1 MIFDISE
8 VENIIGYEFNDK
20 NLLRTCFTHSS
31 YANEHGAVDNEL
43 LEFFGDSILEFIVTE
58 HLFKNARGDEGDM
71 TKLRAEM
78 VSKTPLLKVVKKMG
92 LDKFLLLG
100 NGQVKTKN
108 STDKMYSSIYEALV
122 AGIYLDGGIKAVKK
136 FIEDTLIKEFKP
148 SKTNKQLSSSGKDFK
163 SELQEHVQ
171 KTKIGSIGYETLYKK
186 GPDHKP
192 EFKIAVL
199 FNGTKIAEAK
209 GSSKK
214 EAEMAGA
221 KKALQRLK
229 KQGGKQK

>member
-1 MIFDISE
+1 MWTS
-8 VENIIGYEFNDK
+8 
-20 NLLRTCFTHSS
+20 
-31 YANEHGAVDNEL
+31 
-43 LEFFGDSILEFIVTE
+43 
-58 HLFKNARGDEGDM
+58 
-71 TKLRAEM
+71 
-78 VSKTPLLKVVKKMG
+78 P
-92 LDKFLLLG
+92 
-100 NGQVKTKN
+100 
-108 STDKMYSSIYEALV
+108 
-122 AGIYLDGGIKAVKK
+122 
-136 FIEDTLIKEFKP
+136 
-148 SKTNKQLSSSGKDFK
+148 NKQLSSSGKDFK